1 MRIVVCNLEL
11 GKDVFMKNVLILSL
25 SWIILLLFCFQSD
38 GQTMDFDVLQVY
50 PDTGEVRLLVHE
62 TGESRIFLQ
71 GETINN
77 AWTIVKV
84 SEHFLTVAKLQEN
97 APILQIN
104 IPLENFMEERIQ
116 AH

>member
-1 MRIVVCNLEL
+1 MKIVICNLEY

-25 SWIILLLFCFQSD
+25 SWIILLMFCFQSD

-50 PDTGEVRLLVHE
+50 PDTGEVCLFVHE
-62 TGESRIFLQ
+62 TGEDRIFSL

-77 AWTIVKV
+77 DWTIIKV
-84 SEHFLTVAKLQEN
+84 SAHFLTVAKSQEN
-97 APILQIN
+97 APILQVN
-104 IPLENFMEERIQ
+104 IALDNFKEERVQ